1 MAYQQKG
8 SSVSRWF
15 FNLRSYKP
23 HAGEWAWL
31 LHRITG
37 IGLTVYLFLH
47 ISTLRTLTQGEA
59 AYNATAATFLSPIF
73 KFFEWALFS
82 LVVFHSFNGLRI
94 VLVDFA
100 GASRY
105 HKIMLRAVYA
115 ISLLLMI
122 FMAYLIF
129 GNPFEVSELDSLT
142 LWQWVQQLVG

>member
-8 SSVSRWF
+8 SSISRWIANF
-15 FNLRSYKP
+15 RTYKP

-31 LHRITG
+31 LHRLTG

-47 ISTLRTLTQGEA
+47 ISTLRTLTQGAA
-59 AYNATAATFLSPIF
+59 AYNAKAATFLTPLF
-73 KFFEWALFS
+73 KIAEWALFS

-94 VLVDFA
+94 VLVDFL

-105 HKIMLRAVYA
+105 QKVLLQAVYA
-115 ISLLLMI
+115 LSVVLIL

-129 GNPFEVSELDSLT
+129 GNPFESPYIDSLT
-142 LWQWVQQLVG
+142 AKFAW